1 MNIAI
6 LGAGAMGML
15 FGGYLSRSNNVWLI
29 DINRERV
36 ETIMAEG
43 LVVRESDGSEQR
55 FHPRAV
61 LSADGLPQMDLILLF
76 VKAMHTEQALE
87 TNRCLIGPD
96 TYLMTLQNGVGHEA
110 KLLRFADGHHVIIG
124 STRHNSSILSMTHVH
139 HGGGGETAIGLL
151 DGDGACLQ
159 AIADSFCACGF
170 DCRVCDEVKQQIWSK
185 LFVNTAASSLTAILQ
200 APLGFILDDPY
211 ACGMMERLAREAVAV
226 ANAGGPAWFDEE
238 TVIADIKAL
247 LGNAKDGYTSIYA
260 DLKNGVRTEV
270 DSISGAVVGAA
281 HALGMSVPCHEMV
294 VSLVHAMENRAAIVP
309 AGTAAG
315 KESK

>member
-110 KLLRFADGHHVIIG
+110 KLLRFADGRHVIIG
-124 STRHNSSILSMTHVH
+124 STRYNSSVLSMTHVH

-294 VSLVHAMENRAAIVP
+294 VSLVHAMENRAAIMP

>member
-110 KLLRFADGHHVIIG
+110 KLLRFADGRHVIIG

-294 VSLVHAMENRAAIVP
+294 VSLVQAMENRAAIVP